1 MFQSNTY
8 MRSGLKA
15 KIILLLTAIV
25 FGSFSYGPTA
35 PSGLE
40 GNEYQIKAMFVF
52 NFTKYVE
59 WPDSKS
65 NDVFTIGVVGESDI
79 IEPLE
84 RIASQKKAGDRK
96 IVIRSLSPE
105 DEDYCN
111 IIIVSRSKLNKLEQ
125 TEKKYAGKGVLIISD
140 EAQRS
145 AAINLVTRDNKIR
158 FEVNQSLAKSGGVKI
173 SSQLLS
179 LAVEVH

>member
-1 MFQSNTY
+1 MFNANTY
-8 MRSGLKA
+8 KLSGLKA

-25 FGSFSYGPTA
+25 FGSFSHGI
-35 PSGLE
+35 SGME
-40 GNEYQIKAMFVF
+40 GNEYQIKAMFVL

-59 WPDSKS
+59 WPDLKS
-65 NDVFTIGVVGESDI
+65 SDIFIIGVVGESDI

-84 RIASQKKAGDRK
+84 RIATQKKVGDKK
-96 IVIRSLSPE
+96 IIIKTLTLD

-111 IIIVSRSKLNKLEQ
+111 IIIVSKSKLNKLEQ
-125 TEKKYAGKGVLIISD
+125 IEKKYSGKGVLVISD

-158 FEVNQSLAKSGGVKI
+158 FEVNQSLARSGGVKI

>member
-1 MFQSNTY
+1 MFQLNTY
-8 MRSGLKA
+8 KLSGFKA

-25 FGSFSYGPTA
+25 FGSFSFGPSN
-35 PSGLE
+35 PE

-59 WPDSKS
+59 WPEIKQ
-65 NDVFTIGVVGESDI
+65 NDVFIIGVVGESEI
-79 IEPLE
+79 IEPLD
-84 RIASQKKAGDRK
+84 RIATQKRVGDKR
-96 IVIRSLSPE
+96 IVIKILSPE
-105 DEDYCN
+105 DEEYCN
-111 IIIVSRSKLNKLEQ
+111 IIIVSKSKLNKLELI
-125 TEKKYAGKGVLIISD
+125 EKKYSGKGVLIISD

-158 FEVNQSLAKSGGVKI
+158 FEVNQSLAKAGGVKI